1 MPKCFSAVVRD
12 FITSL
17 LTKDPKK
24 RLGARG
30 SHEVKN
36 HKFFKVNMLQLK
48 RSWIYYARL
57 KESVSVRYFQRVPK
71 EMFYKKNHSL
81 QNNFTWAM
89 DQQF

>member
-1 MPKCFSAVVRD
+1 MFLSIYRRVLKAKPPMPKCFSAVVRD

-36 HKFFKVNMLQLK
+36 HRFFKVNIMLQLK
-48 RSWIYYARL
+48 RSWKYHAHM
-57 KESVSVRYFQRVPK
+57 SNP
-71 EMFYKKNHSL
+71 
-81 QNNFTWAM
+81 A
-89 DQQF
+89 